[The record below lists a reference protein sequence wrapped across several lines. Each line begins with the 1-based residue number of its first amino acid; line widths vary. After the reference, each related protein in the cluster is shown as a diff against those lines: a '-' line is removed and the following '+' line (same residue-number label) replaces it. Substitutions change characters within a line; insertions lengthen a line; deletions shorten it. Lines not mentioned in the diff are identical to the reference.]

1 MTTKR
6 KPYVRPMTSTW
17 WKKLP
22 FYRFYM
28 LREGTAVPAVWF
40 SIELIFGLF
49 ALLNGRSR
57 IDVFRADFGAVAHES
72 TAPYAVL
79 AVQLRHTLLLTVVA
93 AIFVRVEFY
102 SNQFVVWKFLSWLFH
117 LLPILQSKKSHF
129 QAPPD
134 ICLIEHCSLF

>member
-6 KPYVRPMTSTW
+6 KPYVWPMTSTW

-49 ALLNGRSR
+49 ALKNGPEAWAGF
-57 IDVFRADFGAVAHES
+57 VDFLQNPVIVIINLITLAAALLHTKTWFELAPKAANIIVKDEKMGPEPIIKSLWAV
-72 TAPYAVL
+72 
-79 AVQLRHTLLLTVVA
+79 TVVA
-93 AIFVRVEFY
+93 TIVILFVALY
-102 SNQFVVWKFLSWLFH
+102 W
-117 LLPILQSKKSHF
+117 
-129 QAPPD
+129 
-134 ICLIEHCSLF
+134 

>member
-49 ALLNGRSR
+49 ALKMARSLAGF
-57 IDVFRADFGAVAHES
+57 VDFYK
-72 TAPYAVL
+72 T
-79 AVQLRHTLLLTVVA
+79 R
-93 AIFVRVEFY
+93 
-102 SNQFVVWKFLSWLFH
+102 LS
-117 LLPILQSKKSHF
+117 
-129 QAPPD
+129 
-134 ICLIEHCSLF
+134 

>member
-22 FYRFYM
+22 LYRFYM

-49 ALLNGRSR
+49 ALKNGPEAWAGF
-57 IDVFRADFGAVAHES
+57 VDFLQNPVIVIINLITLAAALLHTKTWFELAPKAANIIVKDEKMGPEPIIKSLWAV
-72 TAPYAVL
+72 
-79 AVQLRHTLLLTVVA
+79 TVVA
-93 AIFVRVEFY
+93 TIVILFVALY
-102 SNQFVVWKFLSWLFH
+102 W
-117 LLPILQSKKSHF
+117 
-129 QAPPD
+129 
-134 ICLIEHCSLF
+134 

>member
-22 FYRFYM
+22 FYRVYM

-49 ALLNGRSR
+49 ALKNGPEAWAGF
-57 IDVFRADFGAVAHES
+57 VDFLQNPVIVIINLITLAAALLHTKTWFELAPKAANIIVKDEKMGPEPIIKSLWAV
-72 TAPYAVL
+72 
-79 AVQLRHTLLLTVVA
+79 TVVA
-93 AIFVRVEFY
+93 TIVILFVALY
-102 SNQFVVWKFLSWLFH
+102 W
-117 LLPILQSKKSHF
+117 
-129 QAPPD
+129 
-134 ICLIEHCSLF
+134 

>member
-6 KPYVRPMTSTW
+6 KPYVRPMPSTW

-49 ALLNGRSR
+49 ALKNGPESWAGF
-57 IDVFRADFGAVAHES
+57 VDFLQNPVIVIINLITLAAALLHTKTWFELAPKAANIIVKDEKMGPEPIIKSLWAV
-72 TAPYAVL
+72 
-79 AVQLRHTLLLTVVA
+79 TVVA
-93 AIFVRVEFY
+93 TIVILFVALY
-102 SNQFVVWKFLSWLFH
+102 W
-117 LLPILQSKKSHF
+117 
-129 QAPPD
+129 
-134 ICLIEHCSLF
+134 

>member
-6 KPYVRPMTSTW
+6 KPYVRPMTSKW

-49 ALLNGRSR
+49 ALKNGPEAWAGF
-57 IDVFRADFGAVAHES
+57 VDFLQNPVIVIINLITLAAALLHTKTWFELAPKAANIIVKDEKMGPEPIIKSLWAV
-72 TAPYAVL
+72 
-79 AVQLRHTLLLTVVA
+79 TVVA
-93 AIFVRVEFY
+93 TIVILFVALY
-102 SNQFVVWKFLSWLFH
+102 W
-117 LLPILQSKKSHF
+117 
-129 QAPPD
+129 
-134 ICLIEHCSLF
+134 